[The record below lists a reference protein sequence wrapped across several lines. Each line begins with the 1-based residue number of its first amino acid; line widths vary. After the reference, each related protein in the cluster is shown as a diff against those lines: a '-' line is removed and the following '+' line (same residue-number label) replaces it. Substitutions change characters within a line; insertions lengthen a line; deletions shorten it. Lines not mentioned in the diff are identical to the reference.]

1 MATLTRRKFAAAA
14 GVGAV
19 AASFSCGSSA
29 DGNRRRAA
37 AAGKRAVVL
46 GLDGLDPKIIQALM
60 DTGRAPNFK
69 KLAEMGAFRALG
81 TTMPALSPVAWS
93 TFITG
98 VDPGSHGIV
107 DFLMRDAATY
117 APYFSIWESRPA
129 SRSLRL
135 GGYEI
140 ALGGGEIENKRIG
153 APFWTYLTD
162 AGIPATVIKIPTNFP
177 ADDTAT
183 RAVSGMGAPDLVD
196 SFGAFAYYTTDR
208 GEEYPDISGGKAHY
222 AVRRGGRVEA
232 RLFGP
237 RNPIDTSAGEAS
249 IPFTVDVDPENDA
262 ARIEIQGRRLV
273 IRQGEYSDW
282 VKVRFDFV
290 KWLAGASGICR
301 FYLKE
306 AHPHLKLYVTPINI
320 DPADPAMP
328 VTHPPE
334 VGGEIADR
342 IGPFWTKGL
351 PCDTKA
357 FDYRI
362 LDDEAYVKQAELIL
376 EDRLRLFDYEWSRFR
391 EGFFFFYVSSTDQD
405 AHMLWRNMDASHP
418 MHAASDVRFSGYIHH
433 LYEQMDK
440 LVGKA
445 LPAIDDGALLIVCS
459 DHGFAPFGKQFHLN
473 TWLREQGYLQV
484 KDEAAR
490 KEKTTLAD
498 IDWPRTAAYGLGF
511 NGLYINRLGR
521 EGQGFVDDGEADRL
535 AARIAGELQ
544 ALADGETGR
553 RPIHR
558 VYARGEVYSGEF
570 TGDTPE
576 LLVGYT
582 PGYRASSDS
591 VQGNTGKEVLNVNPW
606 AWSGDHSM
614 ARELAPGSLFMSRPV
629 AVEAPDIIDLPTTIL
644 DFFGIEKPYQMRGR
658 VLL

>member
-1 MATLTRRKFAAAA
+1 MATLTRRQFAAAA
-14 GVGAV
+14 GFG
-19 AASFSCGSSA
+19 
-29 DGNRRRAA
+29 AA
-37 AAGKRAVVL
+37 AAPLACSGERREPATDKRVIVL
-46 GLDGLDPKIIQALM
+46 GLDGLDPKIVQALM

-69 KLAEMGAFRALG
+69 KLAETGAFRPLG

-129 SRSLRL
+129 SRALSL
-135 GGYEI
+135 GDYEI
-140 ALGGGEIENKRIG
+140 ALSGGGIENKRIG
-153 APFWTYLTD
+153 APFWTYLTA

-177 ADDTAT
+177 VDDTAT

-196 SFGAFAYYTTDR
+196 SFGMFAYYTTDR
-208 GEEYPDISGGKAHY
+208 AEEYPEFSGGRIQY
-222 AVRRGGRVEA
+222 VRSRQGRVQA

-237 RNPIDTSAGEAS
+237 ENAIDKTAGAVTV
-249 IPFTVDVDPENDA
+249 PFTVDVDPDHDA
-262 ARIEIQGRRLV
+262 ARIEVQGRRLV
-273 IRQGEYSDW
+273 LKQGEYSDW

-290 KWLAGASGICR
+290 KWLAGVSGICR

-320 DPADPAMP
+320 DPAEQAMP

-334 VGGEIADR
+334 LGGEIAER

-357 FDYRI
+357 LDYRV

-376 EDRLRLFDYEWSRFR
+376 AERMKLFDYEWSQFR

-405 AHMLWRNMDASHP
+405 SHMLWRNMDESHP

-445 LPAIDDGALLIVCS
+445 LPAVDDDTLLIVCS
-459 DHGFAPFGKQFHLN
+459 DHGFAPFGRQFHLN
-473 TWLREQGYLQV
+473 TWLREQGYLQI

-490 KEKTTLAD
+490 KEKTSLAD
-498 IDWPRTAAYGLGF
+498 IDWRRTAAYGLGF

-553 RPIHR
+553 RPVHR
-558 VYARGEVYSGEF
+558 VYARDEVYSGEF
-570 TGDTPE
+570 TGEMPE

-591 VQGNTGKEVLNVNPW
+591 VQGNTGKAILNVNPW
-606 AWSGDHSM
+606 AWAGDHSM
-614 ARELAPGSLFMSRPV
+614 ARELVPGCLFVSRSI
-629 AVEAPDIIDLPTTIL
+629 EAEKPDIIDLPATIL
-644 DFFGIEKPYQMRGR
+644 NFFGIAKPYQMSGR
-658 VLL
+658 ILL